1 MQDLREGDIW
11 QKHITLFQ
19 NIINPLADASINP
32 IPVGGGEGGFH
43 PPPPVLFLRGFKYV
57 ALIIKNSFDFSK
69 IYFADTL
76 PSLPTNFS
84 RLYSAGAVLVSR

>member
-32 IPVGGGEGGFH
+32 IPAGGGYFSYG
-43 PPPPVLFLRGFKYV
+43 
-57 ALIIKNSFDFSK
+57 ALN
-69 IYFADTL
+69 TL
-76 PSLPTNFS
+76 H
-84 RLYSAGAVLVSR
+84 